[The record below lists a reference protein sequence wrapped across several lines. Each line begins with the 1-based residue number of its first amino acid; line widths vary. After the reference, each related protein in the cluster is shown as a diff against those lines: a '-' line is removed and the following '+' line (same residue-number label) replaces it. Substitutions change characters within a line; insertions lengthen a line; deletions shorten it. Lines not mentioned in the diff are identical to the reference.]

1 MRRGVQRRACRAGRK
16 PGDLGICE
24 AKKGAAPRLIET
36 EDDVEAGRLILVGL
50 EPRFGAVPG
59 PLPLRRRA
67 DGFAALVQA
76 IVGQQ
81 VSTASAAAIW
91 TRLEEA
97 GLVAADAARSAT
109 DEDLRGCG
117 LSRPKVRYVR
127 ALAEAKLDYAA
138 LRDAP
143 TEEVVATLVA
153 VPGIGRWTAEIYAKF
168 ALGHADVFAAG
179 DLALQEGAKLL
190 FELPD
195 RPSEREMRAMAEA
208 WAPVRAIAARAL
220 WAYYHVESIRE
231 GAL

>member
-1 MRRGVQRRACRAGRK
+1 MKR
-16 PGDLGICE
+16 
-24 AKKGAAPRLIET
+24 IET
-36 EDDVEAGRLILVGL
+36 EADVAAGFARLCVM
-50 EPRFGAVPG
+50 EPKFAAISG

-67 DGFAALVQA
+67 DGFGALLQA

-91 TRLEEA
+91 GRLEAA
-97 GLVAADAARSAT
+97 GLSEAAAVLVAS

-117 LSRPKVRYVR
+117 LSRPKVRYAK
-127 ALAEAKLDYAA
+127 ALAEARLDYLA
-138 LRDAP
+138 LRRA
-143 TEEVVATLVA
+143 EVDEVLKILTA

-190 FELPD
+190 FALEA
-195 RPSEREMRAMAEA
+195 RPSEPEMRRMAED
-208 WAPVRAIAARAL
+208 WSPLRAIAARAL
-220 WAYYHVESIRE
+220 WAYYREKTKRE